1 MIKRQLNPLRIGKGI
16 LSLVALSVMLLTPQG
31 AWAEDYAL
39 TIAGQQYTDEQLKS
53 TITLTSAQST
63 DITGGSITI
72 TPASNSDP
80 VKLTFDNVTLS
91 SNIVSNID
99 LEVYLIGG
107 SKISYS
113 PSVNNPDPCFKG
125 NNNSLIFTTS
135 ETNPGTLFISQTSF
149 MNEFASGWGG
159 DSTTPIWDVDC
170 SNDPNG
176 YYWWV
181 DQSCGY
187 MSLKVNKKYDLEMNG
202 SQVCDATFK
211 KLSPYAEFPSIF
223 MSDAQT
229 LVVNGDYEYPITS
242 NMSALTVAVAG
253 KVTLSSI
260 RFASKGSVTS
270 GTLTISKYTNSSSN
284 EVSLTL
290 NNTNDNDPT
299 IYGFSS
305 VTIANPMS
313 LKTPN
318 TVPDNW
324 NSYFDE
330 VFISN
335 YVSYGITVG
344 GEEVTD
350 KNAENIFNDVNPSA
364 VFDNTTNTLTF
375 NNIDI
380 NQIWNYAPFIVNG
393 RGNLT
398 IHIVGTQNNIK
409 CSSKF
414 IAKSSASAS
423 DYTVTF
429 TTDENNGGKLT
440 YTTNTSEFSS
450 GHKVI
455 FNNGLG
461 WKKSGPDSE
470 SHYNMT
476 IDQTGY
482 DLSVG
487 GESVTSNNASNITG
501 DYITGDGTVSYDPVT
516 NTLTLNNATIDLSQM
531 EGPGIKYTG
540 TENFTIKLIG
550 TNSVKVAN
558 NCEPIIYDVY
568 PAPTQIPTL
577 TFESGSFPC
586 SLSLQGVN
594 SSVIK
599 YFGGVQGVN
608 GINSAEGYYLTISES
623 GVKYNTTNYLHTGES
638 TAVTSVT
645 SVTISSVSLESVA
658 PTINRMAI
666 QDADGI
672 KLILSSGIN
681 NGTIKYSVNYVDP
694 TETNITDATY
704 DDTNR
709 PTISKPATV
718 TAYISVNNETSA
730 TATAKYFGFTEPMT
744 VVYEG
749 TPVELTNLP
758 TLVPATQ
765 GLTYEIGKSLNEDV
779 ISLYAE
785 TGKYRAVGCGTAILT
800 VNIPEDVYP
809 LNDGCETTLTV
820 NVVPPAPTI
829 GLDEGEVLNTAT
841 ITLTTTING
850 ATIKYKWDDGT
861 EETYSE
867 AIPVQA
873 GTLKAWVEVSSVV
886 SDVVEATYS
895 PITDISTLYFA
906 AIDDI
911 PYTGSAVTPTIVVKE
926 TEDAETPLTLG
937 TDYTISYKQGETSIT
952 AANLVDRGNYTVVI
966 SGTGKYG
973 GTKELNFSITTGI
986 ATITA
991 ENQTAEYTGDQI
1003 EFDKNAITLTPNTLS
1018 KDGLHIE
1025 YYTPNS
1031 DNPEEPNML
1040 EVAPTNVGTYIVE
1053 ISFKDDNYAAGP
1065 VTKTLTI
1072 SPKSI
1077 TSDMITLSESSFEY
1091 NGKKHVPTVTV
1102 KDGEVTLVGDD
1113 YDVSFELVIEN
1124 EAPIAIEDE
1133 NAIIDVATYNVVVTG
1148 KGNYTS
1154 SATKV
1159 FAITKASLPV
1169 GGESGLKVTL
1179 AGWKYGAEANT
1190 PSVSGNLGNGD
1201 VTYTYKDAEDENAE
1215 FSTTVPTNVGS
1226 YIVKATVAETANYQ
1240 SGEATTE
1247 FAIGKGDLS
1256 MVSVSVPEELTYDGD
1271 SHQLITVS
1279 NVPDGATVK
1288 YIWEGISEEEY
1299 NNGSYQLVCDP
1310 NNDQFTASEPTGTNA
1325 GYFAIVYKVF
1335 GGDNYNDTQ
1344 ASQTMKVA
1352 IYPAE
1357 ISELKL
1363 DKTSV
1368 PYTGAAQTITIS
1380 SVKAGDLVLGANDY
1394 TVTLNEVAVTGDIQA
1409 TAVGE
1414 YTVAVTG
1421 QGNFTGTESA
1431 TFSIVNRTL
1440 ADNEVTFYN
1449 NWATYYSAVGDVMLP
1464 TDKNIG
1470 AFVATGIG
1478 DGVVSVSQI
1487 SYIPEKVAV
1496 LLNNA
1501 TTTTTTN
1508 VYGTDV
1514 KGNYLQHATVNT
1526 VVDAEEGDYYGLYNG
1541 AFMRITDKSTIPAD
1555 KNYLLIP
1562 NAVNVNTGAPKL
1574 NIVFDN
1580 EANMT
1585 GIDEVRNKM
1594 EDVRGDVYDLMG
1606 RKVQKPSKKGLYI
1619 SKGHKVVINK

>member
-1 MIKRQLNPLRIGKGI
+1 MIERLFKPLRIGKGL

-53 TITLTSAQST
+53 TITLTSTQST

-72 TPASNSDP
+72 TPASGDDDP

-99 LEVYLIGG
+99 LEVYLKGYSTIG
-107 SKISYS
+107 YY
-113 PSVNNPDPCFKG
+113 PTMNNPDPCFKG

-149 MNEFASGWGG
+149 MDDFASGWGG

-211 KLSPYAEFPSIF
+211 KLSPYADFPSIY

-344 GEEVTD
+344 DKEVTD

-398 IHIVGTQNNIK
+398 IHIEGTQNNII
-409 CSSKF
+409 CGSQF
-414 IAKSSASAS
+414 IAKSNASAS
-423 DYTVTF
+423 DYTVTI
-429 TTDENNGGKLT
+429 TTDQNNRGKLT
-440 YTTNTSEFSS
+440 YTTYSSEFSS

-516 NTLTLNNATIDLSQM
+516 NTLTLNNATIDLSSF
-531 EGPGIKYTG
+531 EGPGIEYTG

-608 GINSAEGYYLTISES
+608 GINNAEGNYLTISNSEVE
-623 GVKYNTTNYLHTGES
+623 VKYDPANSTNGLYTGDN
-638 TAVTSVT
+638 TAVTF
-645 SVTISSVSLESVA
+645 VTISSVSLESVA
-658 PTINRMAI
+658 PTINRMAM

-758 TLVPATQ
+758 TLVPATE
-765 GLTYEIGKSLNEDV
+765 GLTYEIGEISNAAIISYDEQNE
-779 ISLYAE
+779 
-785 TGKYRAVGCGTAILT
+785 KYRAVGCGTAILT

-820 NVVPPAPTI
+820 NVIPAAPTI

-841 ITLTTTING
+841 ITLTTTVNG

-895 PITDISTLYFA
+895 LITDISTLYFA

-926 TEDAETPLTLG
+926 TKDAETPLTLG

-952 AANLVDRGNYTVVI
+952 AANLVDRGDYTVVI
-966 SGTGKYG
+966 SGTGNYG

-1040 EVAPTNVGTYIVE
+1040 EEAPTNVGTYLVE
-1053 ISFKDDNYAAGP
+1053 ISFKDDNYAAEP

-1072 SPKSI
+1072 SAKSI

-1091 NGKKHVPTVTV
+1091 NGEKQVPTVTV

-1113 YDVSFELVIEN
+1113 YDVSFELVIED
-1124 EAPIAIEDE
+1124 EDPIAIEDE

-1148 KGNYTS
+1148 KSNYTS
-1154 SATKV
+1154 SATKA

-1169 GGESGLKVTL
+1169 GGENGLKVTL

-1201 VTYTYKDAEDENAE
+1201 VTYTYKDAKDENAE

-1357 ISELKL
+1357 ISELTL

-1380 SVKAGDLVLGANDY
+1380 SVKAGDLVLGADDY

-1478 DGVVSVSQI
+1478 DGVVSVTQI
-1487 SYIPEKVAV
+1487 SYIPEDVPV
-1496 LLNNA
+1496 FLNNA
-1501 TTTTTTN
+1501 TENVSTVVFDKDKDTN
-1508 VYGTDV
+1508 LLEHTD
-1514 KGNYLQHATVNT
+1514 KTINANT
-1526 VVDAEEGDYYGLYNG
+1526 VDAVYYGLHNG
-1541 AFMRITDKSTIPAD
+1541 KMMRVSGTIPAG
-1555 KNYLLIP
+1555 KNYIKILT
-1562 NAVNVNTGAPKL
+1562 AVTNQPHAPELSFVFEGEATGVN
-1574 NIVFDN
+1574 
-1580 EANMT
+1580 
-1585 GIDEVRNKM
+1585 
-1594 EDVRGDVYDLMG
+1594 DVRSKKADVSGDFYDMQG

-1619 SKGHKVVINK
+1619 SNGHKVVINK

>member
-1 MIKRQLNPLRIGKGI
+1 MIKRQLNPLRIGKG
-16 LSLVALSVMLLTPQG
+16 LLCLLALFMMLLAPQG

-39 TIAGQQYTDEQLKS
+39 TIAGQQYTDEQLGS

-72 TPASNSDP
+72 TRASNSDP

-135 ETNPGTLFISQTSF
+135 ETNPGTLFISKTSS
-149 MNEFASGWGG
+149 MDDFASGWGG
-159 DSTTPIWDVDC
+159 DSTTPIWDEDC
-170 SNDPNG
+170 DNEPNG

-187 MSLKVNKKYDLEMNG
+187 MYLKVNKKYDLEMNG
-202 SQVCDATFK
+202 SQVCDAMFK
-211 KLSPYAEFPSIF
+211 KLFPYADFPSIY

-423 DYTVTF
+423 ASDYTVTF

-440 YTTNTSEFSS
+440 YTTNTSEFCS
-450 GHKVI
+450 GHKFI

-461 WKKSGPDSE
+461 WKISGPDSD
-470 SHYNMT
+470 SRYNMT

-482 DLSVG
+482 NYNLSVAG
-487 GESVTSNNASNITG
+487 VEVTSSNASSITG
-501 DYITGDGTVSYDPVT
+501 DYITGNGTVSYDPVT
-516 NTLTLNNATIDLSQM
+516 NTLTLDNATIDLSSYP
-531 EGPGIKYTG
+531 GPGIKYTG

-558 NCEPIIYDVY
+558 NCEPIIYDPVV
-568 PAPTQIPTL
+568 APTPIPTL

-599 YFGGVQGVN
+599 YFGDVLGVN
-608 GINSAEGYYLTISES
+608 GINSAEGNYLTISNSEVE
-623 GVKYNTTNYLHTGES
+623 VKYDPANSTNGLYTGDNT
-638 TAVTSVT
+638 AVT

-658 PTINRMAI
+658 PTINRMAM

-730 TATAKYFGFTEPMT
+730 TATAKYFGFTEPMK

-749 TPVELTNLP
+749 TPVELKNLP

-765 GLTYEIGKSLNEDV
+765 GLSYEIGKSLNEDV

-785 TGKYRAVGCGTAILT
+785 TGKYRAEGYGTAVLI

-841 ITLTTTING
+841 ITLTTTIDG

-895 PITDISTLYFA
+895 LITDISTLYFA

-911 PYTGSAVTPTIVVKE
+911 PYTGSAVTPAIVVKE
-926 TEDAETPLTLG
+926 TKDAETPLTLG

-952 AANLVDRGNYTVVI
+952 AANLVNRGDYTVVI
-966 SGTGKYG
+966 SGTGNYG

-1018 KDGLHIE
+1018 KDGLSFN
-1025 YYTPNS
+1025 YYTPNP

-1053 ISFKDDNYAAGP
+1053 ISFEDDNYAAEP

-1072 SPKSI
+1072 SAKSI

-1091 NGKKHVPTVTV
+1091 NGKKQVPTVTV

-1113 YDVSFELVIEN
+1113 YDVSFELVIED
-1124 EAPIAIEDE
+1124 EDPIAIEDE

-1154 SATKV
+1154 SATKA

-1169 GGESGLKVTL
+1169 GGENGLKVTL

-1226 YIVKATVAETANYQ
+1226 YIVKATVAESDNYYGGTATN
-1240 SGEATTE
+1240 E
-1247 FAIGKGDLS
+1247 FSIEKGDLT
-1256 MVSVSVPEELTYDGD
+1256 MVSASVPEELIYDGTEK
-1271 SHQLITVS
+1271 QLITVA
-1279 NVPDGATVK
+1279 NVPEGATAK
-1288 YIWEGISEEEY
+1288 YYWSAITENEFK
-1299 NNGSYQLVCDP
+1299 NGDYDLVCDP
-1310 NNDQFTASEPTGTNA
+1310 EDNIFTNPVPKATNA
-1325 GYFAIVYKVF
+1325 GYYAIIYKVF
-1335 GGDNYNDTQ
+1335 GGDNYNDKL

-1352 IYPAE
+1352 IYPAT
-1357 ISELKL
+1357 ITELTINP
-1363 DKTSV
+1363 TSMA
-1368 PYTGAAQTITIS
+1368 YTGAAQTVTIT
-1380 SVKAGDLVLGANDY
+1380 SVKAGDLVLTANDY
-1394 TVTLNEVAVTGDIQA
+1394 TVTLNDVALTGNIQA

-1414 YTVAVTG
+1414 YTVTVTG

-1464 TDKNIG
+1464 EGIG
-1470 AFVATGIG
+1470 AFIVLESGIG
-1478 DGVVSVSQI
+1478 ENTVTVTPINYV
-1487 SYIPEKVAV
+1487 PENVAV
-1496 LLNNA
+1496 LLSNDDKVV
-1501 TTTTTTN
+1501 TQ
-1508 VYGTDV
+1508 TDNTSAA
-1514 KGNYLQHATVNT
+1514 GNMLRHADED
-1526 VVDAEEGDYYGLYNG
+1526 VDADAFEGLIYGLHNG
-1541 AFMRITDKSTIPAD
+1541 KLMRVTGTIPAG
-1555 KNYLLIP
+1555 KNYLVAWEAQAPQLTIVFEGETTG
-1562 NAVNVNTGAPKL
+1562 VNDVRSKTAETGAD
-1574 NIVFDN
+1574 F
-1580 EANMT
+1580 
-1585 GIDEVRNKM
+1585 
-1594 EDVRGDVYDLMG
+1594 YDMQG

-1619 SKGHKVVINK
+1619 SNGRKVVVK